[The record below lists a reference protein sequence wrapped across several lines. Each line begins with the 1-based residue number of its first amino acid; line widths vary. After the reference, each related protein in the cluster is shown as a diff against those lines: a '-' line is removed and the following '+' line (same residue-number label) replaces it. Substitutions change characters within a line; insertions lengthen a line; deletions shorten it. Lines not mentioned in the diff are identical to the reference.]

1 MKTYLLYHQLGN
13 TVKADIALNNL
24 ALCFAVWQLLV
35 GAKALF
41 QVFNF
46 GDGSPNVM
54 ANSLAELSS
63 RFKNFSRIY
72 WLKLLKD
79 GSATFPPKTPT
90 HSLRPRYHEHMISIE
105 SPPWLLAYFT
115 PWRPMARCLAPACL
129 TLSWLASAAPS
140 AAA

>member
-13 TVKADIALNNL
+13 QVKVGIALHSL
-24 ALCFAVWQLLV
+24 AWRFAVSQLLV

-105 SPPWLLAYFT
+105 SPPWLRAHFP
-115 PWRPMARCLAPACL
+115 PWRLMARCLAPACITSL
-129 TLSWLASAAPS
+129 RPG
-140 AAA
+140 

>member
-13 TVKADIALNNL
+13 QVKVGIALHSL
-24 ALCFAVWQLLV
+24 AWRFAVSQLLV

-41 QVFNF
+41 QVFNL

-90 HSLRPRYHEHMISIE
+90 HSLRPRYHEHMISTEIVH
-105 SPPWLLAYFT
+105 
-115 PWRPMARCLAPACL
+115 
-129 TLSWLASAAPS
+129 
-140 AAA
+140 